1 MNRLNSSNTVIGVI
15 MDPIEKVNV
24 FKDSTYAMILAAQ
37 NRGWDVRYM
46 QQADLYTQRGVAY
59 TTSQRLELF
68 PDETPWFRLGEVEE
82 HPLADCHTILMRKD
96 PPFDIEYI
104 YTTYVLDLAERDGAM
119 IVNKPQSLRDANEK
133 FFTTWFPDCA
143 PETLVTR
150 APERLRR
157 FINEHKDCILK
168 PLEGMGGASVFRVRN
183 DDPNTGVII
192 ETLAEHGEKS
202 VMAQR
207 FIPEITKGDKRILV
221 VDGEPVPYALARIP
235 KPGETRGNLAAGGT
249 GVGVE
254 LSDRDRWICEQVGPV
269 LKQKGILF
277 AGLDVIGDYLTEV
290 NVTSPTCIRELD
302 KQYGLDIA
310 GSLMDAIE
318 KRLGHIQ

>member
-1 MNRLNSSNTVIGVI
+1 MNSLESRQTVIGVI

-24 FKDSTYAMILAAQ
+24 IKDSTYAMILAAQ
-37 NRGWDVRYM
+37 KRGWTVRYM
-46 QQADLYTQRGVAY
+46 QQGDLYTEHGFAY
-59 TTSQRLELF
+59 TRSQRLELF
-68 PDETPWFRLGEVEE
+68 PDETPWFRLGESEQ
-82 HPLADCHTILMRKD
+82 HPLTDCHAILMRKD

-104 YTTYVLDLAERDGAM
+104 YTTYVLDLAERDGAL

-150 APERLRR
+150 DPARLRQ
-157 FINEHKDCILK
+157 FITEHGDSILK
-168 PLEGMGGASVFRVRN
+168 PLEGMGGASVFRVRD

-192 ETLAEHGEKS
+192 ETLAEHGGKS

-207 FIPEITKGDKRILV
+207 YIPEITEGDKRILV
-221 VDGEPVPYALARIP
+221 VDGDPVPYALARIP

-249 GVGVE
+249 GVGIE

-277 AGLDVIGDYLTEV
+277 AGLDVIGDYLTEI

-318 KRLGHIQ
+318 RQLGSV